1 MILVTGGLGMIGAHT
16 ALALVDGGHEVVVT
30 AHHRTEVPSFLA
42 GLVTVEP
49 LDVTDRDAFLALAG
63 RHDISDIVHL
73 AGSIPGK
80 DPVSFFRADTAGLL
94 NALNAART
102 WGVRRFAVASSL
114 GVYIGR
120 TETRWHEELALPAVE
135 VPHLIIAFKK
145 AVEPLTTHSL
155 QGSGVQPVVLRI
167 GSIWGPL
174 MDPESPFNHIPPY
187 ISAVL
192 RGEEP
197 QPLYADDGGDS
208 CYAPDA
214 GRAIA
219 LLMTAETL
227 RHDTYNVS
235 SGRPFI
241 NRELADALQA
251 ITPGLRLDLLPGRQ
265 GGPGN
270 NPYLDTTRLT
280 HDTGFAPTFDVAT
293 AVADYVA
300 WRVGNPAEGAHMLDP
315 DVRRVLDGTSI
326 AHLATVLPDGSPHT
340 VPLWIGTHG
349 DHIVFLTGPGSRKAR
364 NLRRDPRMA
373 LSIAPADNP
382 VPARCRPRAGRRM
395 ARRRRGVG
403 DHRPAGHQ
411 VHRRALLPSARARR
425 GRDRARAADRRC
437 PLSSP
442 IASSPEPEGMP
453 GGSRPSRVGSR
464 VPL

>member
-16 ALALVDGGHEVVVT
+16 ARALVDLGHEVVVT
-30 AHHRTEVPSFLA
+30 SHRRAEVPSFLA
-42 GLVTVEP
+42 GKVTVES

-73 AGSIPGK
+73 AGTIPGEN
-80 DPVSFFRADTAGLL
+80 PVDFFRTDTTGLL
-94 NALNAART
+94 NALDAARA

-120 TETRWHEELALPAVE
+120 TETRWHEELALPAADL
-135 VPHLIIAFKK
+135 PHPIIAFKK

-155 QGSGVQPVVLRI
+155 QGTGIQPVVLRI

-197 QPLYADDGGDS
+197 QPLYAGDGGDS

-219 LLMTAETL
+219 LLTTAETL
-227 RHDTYNVS
+227 RHNTYNVS
-235 SGRPFI
+235 SGRPCT

-265 GGPGN
+265 SGPGED
-270 NPYLDTTRLT
+270 PCLDITRLA
-280 HDTGFAPTFDVAT
+280 HDTGFAPNFDVAS

-300 WRVGNPAEGAHMLDP
+300 WRAGNP
-315 DVRRVLDGTSI
+315 R
-326 AHLATVLPDGSPHT
+326 
-340 VPLWIGTHG
+340 
-349 DHIVFLTGPGSRKAR
+349 
-364 NLRRDPRMA
+364 
-373 LSIAPADNP
+373 
-382 VPARCRPRAGRRM
+382 
-395 ARRRRGVG
+395 
-403 DHRPAGHQ
+403 
-411 VHRRALLPSARARR
+411 
-425 GRDRARAADRRC
+425 
-437 PLSSP
+437 
-442 IASSPEPEGMP
+442 
-453 GGSRPSRVGSR
+453 
-464 VPL
+464 

>member
-16 ALALVDGGHEVVVT
+16 ARALVDLGHEVVVT
-30 AHHRTEVPSFLA
+30 THRRTEVPSFLA
-42 GLVTVEP
+42 GKVTVES
-49 LDVTDRDAFLALAG
+49 LDVTDRHAFLALGG

-73 AGSIPGK
+73 AGTIPGE
-80 DPVSFFRADTAGLL
+80 DPVSFFRADVTGLL
-94 NALNAART
+94 NALDAART
-102 WGVRRFAVASSL
+102 WGVRRFAIASSL

-120 TETRWHEELALPAVE
+120 TETPWHEELALPTAE
-135 VPHLIIAFKK
+135 LPHLIVAFKK
-145 AVEPLTTHSL
+145 AAEPLTTHSL

-235 SGRPFI
+235 SGRPAT
-241 NRELADALQA
+241 NRGLADALQA

-265 GGPGN
+265 DGPGDD
-270 NPYLDTTRLT
+270 PYLDTTRLT

-300 WRVGNPAEGAHMLDP
+300 WR
-315 DVRRVLDGTSI
+315 
-326 AHLATVLPDGSPHT
+326 
-340 VPLWIGTHG
+340 
-349 DHIVFLTGPGSRKAR
+349 
-364 NLRRDPRMA
+364 
-373 LSIAPADNP
+373 ADNP
-382 VPARCRPRAGRRM
+382 R
-395 ARRRRGVG
+395 
-403 DHRPAGHQ
+403 
-411 VHRRALLPSARARR
+411 
-425 GRDRARAADRRC
+425 
-437 PLSSP
+437 
-442 IASSPEPEGMP
+442 
-453 GGSRPSRVGSR
+453 
-464 VPL
+464 